1 MELATAFP
9 KEHAIVRHYYISSL
23 PSKKYAY
30 QNLNIYPF
38 ENNIIPT
45 WYNVPI
51 FLSST

>member
-1 MELATAFP
+1 MELPTAFP
-9 KEHAIVRHYYISSL
+9 KEQAIVRHYYISSL